1 MVKYI
6 IAFII
11 LVLVGCATP
20 IVQKVEAQTN
30 TISSTLSGTTTIDR
44 TVSSASAPNIISS
57 IQDTCAVGASVG
69 VQGTF
74 VGLAAAKTFEDE
86 NCKLI
91 KLSRQLYMMN
101 MKVAAISVLCTD
113 PTVFQSMLHAG
124 TPCPYQ
130 GLIGDE
136 AKSKWEENP
145 HERPD
150 WKQLRKTKYKSG
162 RWQRHKGEVKYV
174 YDD

>member
-1 MVKYI
+1 M
-6 IAFII
+6 
-11 LVLVGCATP
+11 
-20 IVQKVEAQTN
+20 
-30 TISSTLSGTTTIDR
+30 
-44 TVSSASAPNIISS
+44 
-57 IQDTCAVGASVG
+57 GASVG

-91 KLSRQLYMMN
+91 KLSRQLYQMN
-101 MKVAAISVLCTD
+101 MRVAAISVLCTD

-124 TPCPYQ
+124 TPCPYE
-130 GLIGDE
+130 GSIGDE
-136 AKSKWEENP
+136 AKAKWDENP

-174 YDD
+174 YD

>member
-1 MVKYI
+1 MAKYI

-44 TVSSASAPNIISS
+44 TVASAQAPNIISS

-74 VGLAAAKTFEDE
+74 VGLAAAKTFEDPT
-86 NCKLI
+86 CSLI
-91 KLSRQLYMMN
+91 KLSRQLFIYG
-101 MKVAAISVLCTD
+101 MKVAAVATLCEH
-113 PTVFQSMLHAG
+113 PVVFRAMAHAN
-124 TPCPYQ
+124 TPCPYE

-136 AKSKWEENP
+136 AKAKWDENP
-145 HERPD
+145 HQRPD

>member
-11 LVLVGCATP
+11 LVLAGCATP
-20 IVQKVEAQTN
+20 IAKVEAQTN

-44 TVSSASAPNIISS
+44 TVASAQAPNIISS

-136 AKSKWEENP
+136 AKSKWDENP

>member
-1 MVKYI
+1 MKR
-6 IAFII
+6 IAFI
-11 LVLVGCATP
+11 LFCFCSGVA
-20 IVQKVEAQTN
+20 AQTN
-30 TISSTLSGTTTIDR
+30 TISSTLASSTTIDR
-44 TVSSASAPNIISS
+44 TVSTASAPNIISS

-74 VGLAAAKTFEDE
+74 LGFAAAKTFEDE

-113 PTVFQSMLHAG
+113 PTVFKSMLHAG

-130 GLIGDE
+130 GLIGDA
-136 AKSKWEENP
+136 AKTKWEENP

-150 WKQLRKTKYKSG
+150 WKELRKTKHYENG
-162 RWQRHKGEVKYV
+162 RWQRINGEVKYV
-174 YDD
+174 YD